1 MVSSLHTAVRL
12 ASRRFSTVSFD
23 SARAAHEL
31 ELAKINKELKLC
43 ELAQAEKLKLS
54 ELAQAEKLEFAKLA
68 QDKELK
74 LAELQSG
81 RGFWETVFKV
91 KRETA
96 QALNVGFGGLFF
108 LASSVYIMSGML
120 HGFQTTLMVTK
131 DKAESAQQDVRSLM
145 ANVQRAFLSTTFSNT
160 YPSPSATRGEIATVF
175 HGKHVIKGTYFDDF
189 YIDLNS
195 MV

>member
-31 ELAKINKELKLC
+31 ELAKINKELKLSG
-43 ELAQAEKLKLS
+43 EAK
-54 ELAQAEKLEFAKLA
+54 KLEFAKLA

-81 RGFWETVFKV
+81 RGFWETVCKV

-175 HGKHVIKGTYFDDF
+175 HGKYAMKGTYFDGR
-189 YIDLNS
+189 LGNS